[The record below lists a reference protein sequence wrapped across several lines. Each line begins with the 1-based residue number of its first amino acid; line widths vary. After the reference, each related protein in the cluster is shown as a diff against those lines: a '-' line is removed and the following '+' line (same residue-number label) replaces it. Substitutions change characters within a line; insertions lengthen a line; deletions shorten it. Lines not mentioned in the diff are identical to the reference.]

1 MPSRNCDLQRS
12 LSHRCCGNR
21 IINVDNFWEMYNT
34 STILTL
40 LNGEMREMEK
50 NLNMWQLSAECC
62 EEYIKQKKR
71 FLQLFQ
77 SSWQG
82 FLKKLKR
89 LPKFFFKTYSSELF
103 SFKQEHPSE
112 TIFHLFK
119 LASLNEDSETK
130 SYNRHIAKTHTQLQ
144 YPCKKFQHIH

>member
-1 MPSRNCDLQRS
+1 MKFHVSRNNHNNELHQVWKSACLSQNQRVYITSWLCALSPYLSQERDIRSSMPSRNCDLHRS
-12 LSHRCCGNR
+12 LSHRCYGNR
-21 IINVDNFWEMYNT
+21 IINMDNFWEMYNT

-40 LNGEMREMEK
+40 LNGEVREMEK

-89 LPKFFFKTYSSELF
+89 LPSKVFF
-103 SFKQEHPSE
+103 
-112 TIFHLFK
+112 
-119 LASLNEDSETK
+119 
-130 SYNRHIAKTHTQLQ
+130 
-144 YPCKKFQHIH
+144 

>member
-1 MPSRNCDLQRS
+1 MSYILGMKKCMFKSKSKGLYHVVTLHSESLPLTRERYQEFNAVNKLWPSEKSITS
-12 LSHRCCGNR
+12 LLLT
-21 IINVDNFWEMYNT
+21 IINMGNFWEMYNT

-89 LPKFFFKTYSSELF
+89 LPSKVFF
-103 SFKQEHPSE
+103 
-112 TIFHLFK
+112 
-119 LASLNEDSETK
+119 
-130 SYNRHIAKTHTQLQ
+130 
-144 YPCKKFQHIH
+144 

>member
-1 MPSRNCDLQRS
+1 
-12 LSHRCCGNR
+12 
-21 IINVDNFWEMYNT
+21 MYNT

-40 LNGEMREMEK
+40 LNGEMREIEK

-77 SSWQG
+77 LQL

-89 LPKFFFKTYSSELF
+89 LPSKVFF
-103 SFKQEHPSE
+103 
-112 TIFHLFK
+112 
-119 LASLNEDSETK
+119 
-130 SYNRHIAKTHTQLQ
+130 
-144 YPCKKFQHIH
+144 